1 MWSEMYDLH
10 SHSTHSDGLHSV
22 EFVAK
27 LMSDSGVKF
36 WSLTDHDT
44 IAGWKQANGVCND
57 LNMTFIPG
65 VEITCEPA
73 LPSND
78 AALAELNLE
87 RSSKSWHLLAYFPE
101 IMEDSSQLNVLA
113 KWLEPL
119 RESRIPRMKKMIQ
132 KLNDLG
138 FEVNFEDVQ
147 RKASGSLGRPHLAEI
162 MVDLGYVENKNEA
175 FEKWIGD
182 GMPAHVSQAK
192 PTIEEAVKLVKSL
205 SGFTSLAHPAY
216 YGVPVDILAAYCQ
229 QIGVDSIE
237 AFHRSHPDFYR
248 FKIWEECKKQ
258 NLAVS
263 CGSDFHGTDYGH
275 LPGRMPVPVSGL
287 HALIRQESFED

>member
-1 MWSEMYDLH
+1 MWSELYDLH

-22 EFVAK
+22 EFVAS
-27 LMSDSGVKF
+27 LMSNSGVRF

-44 IAGWKQANGVCND
+44 IAGWMQANAACND

-65 VEITCEPA
+65 VEITCEPG
-73 LPSND
+73 LLSD
-78 AALAELNLE
+78 DLALAALNLE
-87 RSSKSWHLLAYFPE
+87 RPSKSWHLLAYFPE
-101 IMEDSSQLNVLA
+101 IMKDSSQLDVLA
-113 KWLEPL
+113 KWLDPL

-138 FEVNFEDVQ
+138 FEINFEDVQ

-162 MVDLGYVENKNEA
+162 MVDLGYVSDKNEA

-182 GMPAHVSQAK
+182 GMPAHVSQSK
-192 PTIEEAVKLVKSL
+192 PTIEEAVQLVKSL
-205 SGFTSLAHPAY
+205 GGVTSLAHPAY
-216 YGVPVDILAAYCQ
+216 YGVPVEILTTYCR
-229 QIGVDSIE
+229 QIGVDGIE

-248 FKIWEECKKQ
+248 FQIWEECKKQ
-258 NLAVS
+258 SLSVS

-275 LPGRMPVPVSGL
+275 SPGRMPVPVSGL
-287 HALIRQESFED
+287 HALIRQESL